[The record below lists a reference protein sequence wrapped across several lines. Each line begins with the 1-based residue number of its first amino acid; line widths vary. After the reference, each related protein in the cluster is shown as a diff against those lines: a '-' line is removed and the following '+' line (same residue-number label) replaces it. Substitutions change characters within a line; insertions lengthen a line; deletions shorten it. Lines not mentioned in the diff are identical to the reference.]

1 MKWNELER
9 HHLKAGIIYLRY
21 MQMNKFAF
29 ISTPLLISNNKAAL
43 NLDFERI
50 PCFGSEYLVG
60 KVGRW
65 KTKVAWSLTKPPRG
79 R

>member
-1 MKWNELER
+1 MER

-43 NLDFERI
+43 NLDF
-50 PCFGSEYLVG
+50 GSEYLVG